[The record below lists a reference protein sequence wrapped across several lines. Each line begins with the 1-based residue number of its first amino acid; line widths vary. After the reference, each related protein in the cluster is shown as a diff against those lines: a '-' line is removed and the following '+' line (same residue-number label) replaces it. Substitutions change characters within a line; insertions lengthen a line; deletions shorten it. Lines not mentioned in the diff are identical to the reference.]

1 MLEGDS
7 SMSRSVQAM
16 RYALSGALAV
26 GLLAGC
32 AGSSHLARAGNY
44 AARPN
49 RNLSSAV
56 DVAERAVEGSP
67 NDAAARAALGQA
79 YLDAG
84 RFQSAATTFGDAVA
98 LGDTSGRTQLSLA
111 LAQIGAGNVQAAVA
125 ALDGARDTIPAGD
138 RGLALALAGQTNRG
152 VEILTDALR
161 GGENTPKLRQNLAYA
176 FALDGRWREARVA
189 MAQDVPPDKINDRIG
204 EWAMIAQPEDVQKR
218 VANLLS
224 VPAGVQDA
232 GQPQALALGSAQP
245 ARQLAAAEAP
255 TPAAPASSAELPPVD
270 QTPAAVS
277 MPAPVGAQVAAPVGP
292 APSAASF
299 TSAFASQP
307 ERHDSPRPT
316 VQPISP
322 SAFEAAPRAVSHVA
336 ARPAPR
342 SRLAAAAEQVFAARS
357 STAHASTHLV
367 QLGSFSSEANARR
380 AWNIFTAHNAE
391 LRNYRLTIT
400 PAVVNGRNFWRVA
413 AAGLDGNA
421 ARHLC
426 SDVRNRGGAC
436 FAYAANRAPAG
447 AAPALAMA
455 SPGREKARR

>member
-1 MLEGDS
+1 
-7 SMSRSVQAM
+7 M
-16 RYALSGALAV
+16 RYALSGTLAV

-32 AGSSHLARAGNY
+32 AGSSHLASAAHY
-44 AARPN
+44 AARPD
-49 RNLSSAV
+49 RNPDSAV
-56 DVAERAVEGSP
+56 GVAERAVERSP

-79 YLDAG
+79 YLDVG

-98 LGDTSGRTQLSLA
+98 LGDTSGRTQLSQA
-111 LAQIGAGNVQAAVA
+111 LAQIGVGNFQAAVA
-125 ALDGARDTIPAGD
+125 VLDSARDTIPAGD

-176 FALDGRWREARVA
+176 FALDGRWREARLA

-218 VANLLS
+218 VANLLG
-224 VPAGVQDA
+224 VPAGVQDS
-232 GQPQALALGSAQP
+232 GQPQALALGGVQP
-245 ARQLAAAEAP
+245 ARQLAAAEASA
-255 TPAAPASSAELPPVD
+255 PATPASSAELPPVD
-270 QTPAAVS
+270 QTPATGA
-277 MPAPVGAQVAAPVGP
+277 MPVPDGAQVAAPVGH
-292 APSAASF
+292 APSAAGF

-307 ERHDSPRPT
+307 ELHDSAKAM
-316 VQPISP
+316 VQPIP
-322 SAFEAAPRAVSHVA
+322 ASAFSVTPRAASHVA
-336 ARPAPR
+336 ARSAPH
-342 SRLAAAAEQVFAARS
+342 SRLVATAEQVFAAR

-380 AWNIFTAHNAE
+380 AWDIFTAHNAE

-400 PAVVNGRNFWRVA
+400 PAVVNGHNFWRVA

-436 FAYAANRAPAG
+436 FAYAVNRAPAG
-447 AAPALAMA
+447 AAPALALA
-455 SPGREKARR
+455 SPDREKARR